1 MNDVDIHFN
10 LFRNIAP
17 FCIVSD
23 EITPNYKLEIIC
35 VEVKPCMIKVGS
47 GVLINQAEIM
57 KKTTAKYPLH
67 RTEVIMNTCP
77 SG

>member
-1 MNDVDIHFN
+1 MTLTYI
-10 LFRNIAP
+10 LISSGAP

-35 VEVKPCMIKVGS
+35 VEVKVGS

>member
-1 MNDVDIHFN
+1 MEGPLYEDFFMDNYLVNDVDIHLN

-23 EITPNYKLEIIC
+23 EIAPNYKLEIIC

-47 GVLINQAEIM
+47 GVLINQAEI
-57 KKTTAKYPLH
+57 
-67 RTEVIMNTCP
+67 I
-77 SG
+77 